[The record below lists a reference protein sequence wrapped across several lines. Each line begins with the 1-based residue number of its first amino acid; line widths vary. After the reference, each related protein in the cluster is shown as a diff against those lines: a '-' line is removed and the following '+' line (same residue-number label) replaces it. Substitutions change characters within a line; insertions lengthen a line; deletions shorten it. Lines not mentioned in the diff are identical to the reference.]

1 MAEPFHNEHRFRED
15 SGIFYPPFCT
25 TYFEKYFYQYITTRY
40 KNGKIDKSIYD
51 LYIPVF
57 WTEIQISK
65 RYDETLI
72 TMVKTK
78 DNDFLWTLWDLLR
91 DLPSE
96 KTYFTVVQHDDGVV
110 FSSKPANLITF
121 GMGGIGNIPIPLTYD
136 ENLIIETYITS
147 KKTIFCSFVGSLTN
161 QVREKMVKVLENKP
175 DVFIV
180 TNEWTN
186 NIEEDNQTLYLK
198 VMGKSRFTLAPR
210 GYGKTSF
217 RLYEALRMG
226 SIPIYIYDEMWLPYQ
241 DIINWSKMAVLVRT
255 DEMDGL
261 YERLQNISDDE
272 ITSMTDYYKTY
283 SHLFSYDGMCEY
295 ILNSFTK

>member
-1 MAEPFHNEHRFRED
+1 
-15 SGIFYPPFCT
+15 
-25 TYFEKYFYQYITTRY
+25 
-40 KNGKIDKSIYD
+40 
-51 LYIPVF
+51 
-57 WTEIQISK
+57 
-65 RYDETLI
+65 
-72 TMVKTK
+72 
-78 DNDFLWTLWDLLR
+78 
-91 DLPSE
+91 
-96 KTYFTVVQHDDGVV
+96 
-110 FSSKPANLITF
+110 
-121 GMGGIGNIPIPLTYD
+121 MGGIGNIPIPLTYD

-295 ILNSFTK
+295 I